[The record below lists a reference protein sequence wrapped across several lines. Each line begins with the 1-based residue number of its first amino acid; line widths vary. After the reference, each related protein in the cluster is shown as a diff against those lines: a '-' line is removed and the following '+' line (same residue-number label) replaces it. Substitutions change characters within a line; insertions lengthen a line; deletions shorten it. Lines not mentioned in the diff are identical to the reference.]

1 MQTSLE
7 RIANKARKEK
17 RHRFQNLYRLLNEQY
32 LEWVFQRLN
41 KKAASGVDQVTY
53 QQYVKNLKENIA
65 QLVEKLR
72 KKRYRAKLVR
82 RKYIPKANG
91 KTRPLGIPALEDKL
105 LQTAASLILQAIYEQ
120 DFLSC
125 SYGYRLGTGARDAV
139 EHVSRRLQFGKT
151 GYVVEADIK
160 GFFDH
165 IDHEWLIRM
174 LEQRVDDRAFLQLIR
189 KWLKAGILAENGKV
203 IKPEAGTPQ
212 GGSISPVLANV
223 YLHYA
228 LDLWFEKVVKRYGE
242 GESGMVRYADDF
254 ACLFQ
259 YKKDAE
265 RFFHTLPERLAK
277 FSLEVAPDKT
287 RIIKFNRFRNKG
299 GERFSFLGFEF
310 SWGTSRKG
318 RAQLYA
324 RTSVKKLRS
333 SLADFSDW
341 VKQHRHMGNRKIFA
355 VANAKLRGHYNY
367 FGIRCNYEQ
376 LNSYFLQVRRLL
388 QKWLNRR
395 SQRRSCNWSKFSNL
409 ETIYRLERP
418 HIVSRPPSQRQLF
431 NLAECGGE
439 CV

>member
-7 RIANKARKEK
+7 RIANRARKEK
-17 RHRFQNLYRLLNEQY
+17 RHRFQNLYRLLDEQY

-41 KKAASGVDQVTY
+41 KNAASGVDQVTY
-53 QQYVKNLKENIA
+53 QQYELDLKENIA
-65 QLVEKLR
+65 ILVEKLR
-72 KKRYRAKLVR
+72 EKRYRAKLVR

-165 IDHEWLIRM
+165 IDHDWLIRM
-174 LEQRVDDRAFLQLIR
+174 LEQRVDDKAFLQLIR
-189 KWLKAGILAENGKV
+189 KWLKAGILADNGRV

-228 LDLWFEKVVKRYGE
+228 LDLWFEKVVRRCGD
-242 GESGMVRYADDF
+242 GESGIVRYADDF

-259 YKKDAE
+259 YSRDAE

-287 RIIKFNRFRNKG
+287 RIIKFNRFRNKD

-310 SWGTSRKG
+310 YWGTSRKG

-324 RTSVKKLRS
+324 RTSGKKLRS
-333 SLADFSDW
+333 CLAEFSDW
-341 VKQHRHMGNRKIFA
+341 VKRYRHMGNRRVFA
-355 VANAKLRGHYNY
+355 AVNAKLRGHYNY
-367 FGIRCNYEQ
+367 FGIRCNFERLKNY
-376 LNSYFLQVRRLL
+376 YLQVRRLL

-418 HIVSRPPSQRQLF
+418 HIVARPPSQRQLF